1 MDNSNIRK
9 MINEEQN
16 TDNKEYNNIITEDS
30 DKFRLSFDSRNYNKS
45 NTENNFYEENE
56 MCLTNYFSI
65 RNKTHD
71 NNFYINHR
79 KTMSELKK
87 VKPKI
92 KNRTIYLNTIN
103 YKTNKKKYPN
113 IINQRINSQ
122 SLDFQKRPFINKKVI
137 NRNVNNKLK
146 RYLLPIHLIHEVK
159 EELFPKFKFLSPEN
173 KAKYNN
179 LINKNKKLILNTNIN
194 YLNIENEV
202 ENVKNNNYI
211 TNKIIKDNQRDFFQ
225 TNINYKFN
233 DNEKDNL
240 KENNKLFEIPFYQRK
255 TKYKKLNQFK
265 YHIENPVE
273 KYKAKEFFKN
283 FDTIYSITRMISD

>member
-16 TDNKEYNNIITEDS
+16 TDNKEYNNIVTEDS

-92 KNRTIYLNTIN
+92 KNRTI
-103 YKTNKKKYPN
+103 
-113 IINQRINSQ
+113 II
-122 SLDFQKRPFINKKVI
+122 
-137 NRNVNNKLK
+137 
-146 RYLLPIHLIHEVK
+146 
-159 EELFPKFKFLSPEN
+159 
-173 KAKYNN
+173 
-179 LINKNKKLILNTNIN
+179 
-194 YLNIENEV
+194 
-202 ENVKNNNYI
+202 
-211 TNKIIKDNQRDFFQ
+211 IIQ
-225 TNINYKFN
+225 I
-233 DNEKDNL
+233 
-240 KENNKLFEIPFYQRK
+240 
-255 TKYKKLNQFK
+255 
-265 YHIENPVE
+265 
-273 KYKAKEFFKN
+273 
-283 FDTIYSITRMISD
+283 M